1 MKAGKE
7 VPDSITLVP
16 KQTRTLPNSDFRSS
30 FISSIETK
38 QTFRKKSQSETDDLE
53 SSTTPS
59 TGLENEILT
68 PGLTPTPV
76 QPEDDDNQK
85 ILNAEIEV
93 LKCRI
98 FPLMSQL
105 KVTGSTLRYRFQFAL
120 QIITVDI
127 ENPFCG
133 FEDIHQ

>member
-38 QTFRKKSQSETDDLE
+38 QTSRKKSQSETNDLE

-59 TGLENEILT
+59 TDLENEILT
-68 PGLTPTPV
+68 PGLTPTPTPV

-93 LKCRI
+93 FKCRI

-105 KVTGSTLRYRFQFAL
+105 KVTGSRLRSQVPVCLADYNSRYRKSL
-120 QIITVDI
+120 LWI
-127 ENPFCG
+127 
-133 FEDIHQ
+133 